1 MQLQVKKNISQH
13 LDQLEHTSKETSV
26 NFVIGRS
33 DYNPSRED
41 EGVAKWEEFER
52 QAAVGM
58 CGALHENFM
67 GSVQIMD
74 QNSDNSQ
81 MPFTVVNGKIDN
93 FIQPIHKFLFS
104 RFFRISCSGCGFEE
118 SSKRSASIHIQSFL
132 SVGGHTHQVPHP
144 QLSTTH

>member
-1 MQLQVKKNISQH
+1 MRPRSSSVKDENYSHSFMLADELRVETMISKTRSSSAASSEAKNIGQH
-13 LDQLEHTSKETSV
+13 LDQLEHTSKDSSV

-33 DYNPSRED
+33 DYNPSRGD
-41 EGVAKWEEFER
+41 EGMAKWEEFER

-58 CGALHENFM
+58 SGALHENFM

-74 QNSDNSQ
+74 QSSDNSQ

-104 RFFRISCSGCGFEE
+104 IF
-118 SSKRSASIHIQSFL
+118 
-132 SVGGHTHQVPHP
+132 
-144 QLSTTH
+144 